1 MQLILGGANQGK
13 LEWVLH
19 HSGYTAEQV
28 ADGET
33 IPLDTLPDKPVLD
46 HLHRWIFRLMQ
57 AEADPA
63 AALEA
68 YLERMPDAVRVC
80 DEIGSGVVP
89 IQPQERQRREQTGR
103 LCCLLAKRA
112 ERVVRIFC
120 GLPMVLKEE
129 KQ

>member
-57 AEADPA
+57 AQADPA

-68 YLERMPDAVRVC
+68 YLERMPDAVLVC
-80 DEIGSGVVP
+80 DEIGCGVVP
-89 IQPQERQRREQTGR
+89 IQPQEREWREQTGR

-129 KQ
+129 KR

>member
-68 YLERMPDAVRVC
+68 YLQRILDALLVC
-80 DEIGSGVVP
+80 DEIGCGVVP
-89 IQPQERQRREQTGR
+89 IQPQERQWREQTGR

-112 ERVVRIFC
+112 ERVVRVFV

-129 KQ
+129 KR